1 MANKKFLYLSLIF
14 TASILLVLLLSFV
27 PKHRSGIES
36 PKASSLRQDTVY
48 QTPPI
53 LAIPLPEKL
62 SFAGEDVP
70 LHYFDVSE
78 SLDRELHV
86 NTFWHSQTVLL
97 LKRAKRYFPIIEPIL
112 RKNSIP
118 DDFKYLAV
126 AESGLTQAVSPSKAV
141 GFWQLLESTAKEYGL
156 EVNQVV
162 DERYHIE
169 KSTEV
174 ACHYLRKA
182 YEKYGTW
189 TMAAASY
196 NFGQNGIARQ
206 IDRQDSNSY
215 YDMVL
220 GEETERYVFRI
231 LALKV
236 IFENPQKYGFYL
248 KDSDLYSPLE
258 YTEVSVDTSIS
269 NIASFA
275 RNYGTNYKMIKLLNP
290 WLRENYLHATPN
302 KTYQIKILKQRLRK
316 NTHTSDGNGQ

>member
-1 MANKKFLYLSLIF
+1 MVNRKIVLIGLVSTAICFFVLMLSFIPRPNSGFERYKSLNPWSDSVYQSSLIF
-14 TASILLVLLLSFV
+14 
-27 PKHRSGIES
+27 
-36 PKASSLRQDTVY
+36 
-48 QTPPI
+48 
-53 LAIPLPEKL
+53 AIPIPEKL
-62 SFAGEDVP
+62 SFAGEEVP
-70 LHYFDVSE
+70 LQYFDVRE

-97 LKRAKRYFPIIEPIL
+97 LKRANRYFPIIEPIL
-112 RKNSIP
+112 KKYNIP

-141 GFWQLLESTAKEYGL
+141 GFWQILESTAKEYGL

-169 KSTEV
+169 KSTDL
-174 ACHYLRKA
+174 ACQYFKKA

-196 NFGQNGIARQ
+196 NFGMNGITKQ

-220 GEETERYVFRI
+220 GDETGRYVYRI

-236 IFENPQKYGFYL
+236 IFENPKQYGFFL
-248 KDSDLYSPLE
+248 DSSDLYPPLE
-258 YTEVSVDTSIS
+258 FTEVKVDTAITSIA
-269 NIASFA
+269 NFA
-275 RNYGTNYKMIKLLNP
+275 KQFDTNYKLIKLFNP
-290 WLRENYLHATPN
+290 WLRENYLSN
-302 KTYQIKILKQRLRK
+302 KQGKSYLVKIPRK
-316 NTHTSDGNGQ
+316 GFREEAYK